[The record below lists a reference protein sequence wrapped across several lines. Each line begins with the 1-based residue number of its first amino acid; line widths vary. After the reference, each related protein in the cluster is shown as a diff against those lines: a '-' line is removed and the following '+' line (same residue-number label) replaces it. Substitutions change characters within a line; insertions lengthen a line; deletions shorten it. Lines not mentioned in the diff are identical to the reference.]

1 METDLVNAILKR
13 GYPKI
18 GKTQEADASPPKKPL
33 KEKKKKSKKA
43 KKAPKLPE
51 TVEEGEELTEAMMER
66 ILDKVCVE
74 QVCREAE
81 TEEEE
86 EEVVVG
92 GGRGGSPG

>member
-13 GYPKI
+13 GYSKI
-18 GKTQEADASPPKKPL
+18 GKTQEADASPQKNPL
-33 KEKKKKSKKA
+33 KEKKKSKKA
-43 KKAPKLPE
+43 KKAPKSPE

-86 EEVVVG
+86 EEVVAG